1 MAAEFLTFGAE
12 GILTRVASLAEQEL
26 SLLWGFKGDLTSL
39 RDSLSKLEAMLRD
52 AQRSQVRGERVEMWV
67 KDLEDIAHEAD
78 DVLDEYGYELL
89 RQKVEIQNQ
98 IKKKVL
104 NFFSHHN
111 PTAFRLKMAHK
122 IKNINASLANLK
134 NEAAGI
140 GLVATRSTFVD
151 ASSHNIGG
159 LDRETVSSF
168 DQDEK
173 YIVGREEVAS
183 EIVTTLIN
191 SGKNQENCLSVMAIV
206 GIGGLG
212 KTTLA
217 KSVYNDP
224 EIGRHFDQKIWV
236 CVSTPFEVK
245 TILSRIL
252 ECLKPEKA
260 GIKGKATICENLQED
275 LKGKTYLLVLDD
287 VWNDDPNKWDDL
299 MSCLLNA
306 TSTKASKI
314 LVTTRSNVSVSSIV
328 QTLPT
333 CVLEKLSEDQCWCIL
348 KYKAFSDASAVLSE
362 DQERIGRE
370 IAKKCAGVPLV
381 AKVLG
386 NMMRSKDTDGWRS
399 ILESRI
405 WDLPEGEERIL
416 SVLKLSFD
424 ELKPPSLKQCFAY
437 CSMFVKDF
445 EIEKDDLINLW
456 MAQGLLY
463 PSPPN
468 RRNLE
473 MEDIGNEY
481 FNILLNNSFFQDVK
495 KYGVGGIIKCKMHD
509 LVHDLAEHVSKRKSN
524 DANETRHV
532 AHIPTSELQ
541 GVPKRSAYKSRSLFL
556 NIEGLGDI
564 LPNFRGLRVLNLYK
578 ADIEELPISIG
589 KLKHLRYLDVS
600 YTKIKALPKSVG
612 KLYNLQTLRMYGVRL
627 KEHPKELQNL
637 INLRHVYFLPYGMK
651 FPAGM
656 GRLTNLRTLE
666 FFRVGNETGC
676 GIEELAGL
684 NLLKGR
690 LSIYNIQN
698 VRDGEEAKKAK
709 LVEKTNIRQLWL
721 EWAEDRSSFT
731 NDEEVLEGLQPHP
744 NKLEVLEFSNF
755 MGDKCPSWIMSSSFP
770 ALKSL
775 TIYKARNITEWPE
788 ADIVV
793 FPCLESLCLW
803 NCDKLRSAPSHF
815 PSLKKLEIYSMGS
828 GMPVANISNK
838 LTTLTSLTIRKIS
851 GLVSLPDGML
861 KNNKN
866 LAYLEIQDCQELTC
880 IAPPDLVGSCAFLES
895 LHISKCPILAYLPD
909 GLLTTSLKN
918 LTVQDCDSLQLIPIT
933 HGLPSLCKLHI
944 TGCLELSSLLSGLDY
959 CTSLQEL
966 TISNCDMLTSALIHS
981 LSSLRKL
988 SIFGCSRSPKSVP
1001 SLLGFTCLREL
1012 RIEDSHGLTSLPI
1025 GLESCSS
1032 LEVLRIRNLP
1042 NVESIPSLDLSSLTN
1057 LNELEICCC
1066 DGLKSLPSGLAI
1078 TSCLTHLKTLEIGG
1092 FWKELDSFPTF
1103 QVTSQLK
1110 ELKLWGW
1117 PKLKSLPEQIQHLTS
1132 LTFFKVKSFDGME
1145 ALPEWLRN
1153 LTCLRSLDIRCC
1165 KNMMYLPTLEAMQ
1178 CLTKLESILIWDC
1191 PLLKERCNK
1200 ESGSEWPKISHIPRI
1215 YVDHERF

>member
-26 SLLWGFKGDLTSL
+26 SLLWGFKGELKSL
-39 RDSLSKLEAMLRD
+39 RGSLSKLQAMLRD
-52 AQRSQVRGERVEMWV
+52 AQHSQVRGERVEMWV

-78 DVLDEYGYELL
+78 DVLDEYEYELL
-89 RQKVEIQNQ
+89 RRKVEIQNQ

-104 NFFSHHN
+104 NFFSRHN
-111 PTAFRLKMAHK
+111 PIKFRLKMAHK
-122 IKNINASLANLK
+122 IQNINASLEKLN
-134 NEAAGI
+134 NETVGI

-151 ASSHNIGG
+151 AASHDIGG

-173 YIVGREEVAS
+173 YIVGREEVES

-191 SGKNQENCLSVMAIV
+191 SGKNQENRLSVMAIE
-206 GIGGLG
+206 GMGGLG
-212 KTTLA
+212 KTFLA
-217 KSVYNDP
+217 KSIYNNP
-224 EIGRHFDQKIWV
+224 EIDRHFDQKIWV
-236 CVSTPFEVK
+236 CVSTPFKVK
-245 TILSRIL
+245 TILSGIL
-252 ECLKPEKA
+252 EYLKPEKA
-260 GIKGKATICENLQED
+260 GIKRKAAICENLQEY

-299 MSCLLNA
+299 MNCLLNA

-314 LVTTRSNVSVSSIV
+314 LVTTRNVTVSSIV

-333 CVLEKLSEDQCWCIL
+333 CVLGKLSEDECWRIL
-348 KYKAFSDASAVLSE
+348 KYKAFPDASAVLTE

-386 NMMRSKDTDGWRS
+386 NMMRSKDFDGWLS

-424 ELKPPSLKQCFAY
+424 ELKPSSLKQCFEY

-445 EIEKDDLINLW
+445 QIRKDDLINLW

-468 RRNLE
+468 RRNLK

-481 FNILLNNSFFQDVK
+481 FNILLNNNFFQDVIK
-495 KYGVGGIIKCKMHD
+495 DDDGSIIMCKMHD

-524 DANETRHV
+524 NSNETRHMT
-532 AHIPTSELQ
+532 HIPTSVLQ
-541 GVPKRSAYKSRSLFL
+541 GVPERSAHKLRSLFL
-556 NIEGLGDI
+556 DVKGLGDI
-564 LPNFRGLRVLNLYK
+564 LLNFRGLRVLNLYK

-600 YTKIKALPKSVG
+600 YTKIKALPKSIG
-612 KLYNLQTLRMYGVRL
+612 KLYNLQTLRMYGTEL
-627 KEHPKELQNL
+627 KEYPKELQNL
-637 INLRHVYFLPYGMK
+637 INLRHVYFYQDDMK

-656 GRLTNLRTLE
+656 GQLTNLRTLN
-666 FFRVGNETGC
+666 FFVVGKETGR

-684 NLLKGR
+684 KMLKGE
-690 LSIYNIQN
+690 LSIYNLEH

-709 LVEKTNIRQLWL
+709 LVEKTDIRQLQFAWDH
-721 EWAEDRSSFT
+721 DRSSII

-744 NKLEVLEFSNF
+744 SKLEALWFFNF

-770 ALKSL
+770 ALKRL
-775 TIYKARNITEWPE
+775 NIYYAKNLTEWPQGE
-788 ADIVV
+788 IVV
-793 FPCLESLCLW
+793 FPCLEELLLTD
-803 NCDKLRSAPSHF
+803 CDKLRSAPSHF
-815 PSLKKLEIYSMGS
+815 PSLKKLVINSMGS
-828 GMPVANISNK
+828 CMPIANISNK

-851 GLVSLPDGML
+851 GLVSLPEGML

-866 LAYLEIQDCQELTC
+866 LAYLEIEDCQELTR
-880 IAPPDLVGSCAFLES
+880 IAPNVVGSCAFLES
-895 LHISKCPILAYLPD
+895 VRISKCPILAYLPD

-918 LTVQDCDSLQLIPIT
+918 LIVQDCNSLQLIPVT
-933 HGLPSLCKLHI
+933 HGLSSLCKLKI
-944 TGCLELSSLLSGLDY
+944 TRCPELSSLPSGLDY

-988 SIFGCSRSPKSVP
+988 SIFGCNRSPEYVP
-1001 SLLGFTCLREL
+1001 SLLDFTCLREL
-1012 RIEDSHGLTSLPI
+1012 RIEDSPGLTSLPVR
-1025 GLESCSS
+1025 LESSSS
-1032 LEVLRIRNLP
+1032 LEVLRISKLP
-1042 NVESIPSLDLSSLTN
+1042 NVESIPSLDNLTSLH
-1057 LNELEICCC
+1057 ELMIFSC

-1078 TSCLTHLKTLEIGG
+1078 TSCLMDLETLEIGC
-1092 FWKELDSFPTF
+1092 FWKELDSFPAF
-1103 QVTSQLK
+1103 QVTSQLDT
-1110 ELKLWGW
+1110 LSLWGW
-1117 PKLKSLPEQIQHLTS
+1117 PKLKSLPEQIQHFTS
-1132 LTFFKVKSFDGME
+1132 LARLEVRCFDGME

-1153 LTCLRSLDIRCC
+1153 LTSLKRLGICHC

-1178 CLTKLESILIWDC
+1178 CLTKLECIWILYC

-1200 ESGSEWPKISHIPRI
+1200 KSGSEWPKISHIPYI
-1215 YVDHERF
+1215 EVDHVRL

>member
-26 SLLWGFKGDLTSL
+26 SLLWGFKGELTSL
-39 RDSLSKLEAMLRD
+39 RGSLSKLQAMLRD
-52 AQRSQVRGERVEMWV
+52 VQNPQVRGERVEMWV

-78 DVLDEYGYELL
+78 DVLDEYEYELL
-89 RQKVEIQNQ
+89 RRKVEIQNQ
-98 IKKKVL
+98 IKKKGL
-104 NFFSHHN
+104 NFFSRHN
-111 PTAFRLKMAHK
+111 PIAFRLKMAHK
-122 IKNINASLANLK
+122 IQNINASLAKLN
-134 NEAAGI
+134 NEAASI
-140 GLVATRSTFVD
+140 GLVLARSTFVN
-151 ASSHNIGG
+151 ASSHDIGG
-159 LDRETVSSF
+159 LDRETVSNF

-217 KSVYNDP
+217 KSVYNNP

-245 TILSRIL
+245 TILSAIL
-252 ECLKPEKA
+252 EYLKPEK
-260 GIKGKATICENLQED
+260 GEIKRKAAICEKLQED

-287 VWNDDPNKWDDL
+287 VWNEDPNKWDDL

-314 LVTTRSNVSVSSIV
+314 LVTTRNVSVSSIV

-333 CVLEKLSEDQCWCIL
+333 CDLGKLSEDQCWAIL
-348 KYKAFSDASAVLSE
+348 KYKAFPDASAVLSE

-386 NMMRSKDTDGWRS
+386 NLMRSKDTDGWRS
-399 ILESRI
+399 IIESRI
-405 WDLPEGEERIL
+405 WDLPDGEKRIL

-437 CSMFVKDF
+437 CSMFAKDF
-445 EIEKDDLINLW
+445 KIEKDDLIQLW

-481 FNILLNNSFFQDVK
+481 FNILLNNSFFQDV
-495 KYGVGGIIKCKMHD
+495 IKDDDGSITSCKMHD
-509 LVHDLAEHVSKRKSN
+509 LVHDLAEHVSKPKSN
-524 DANETRHV
+524 DSNETRHMT
-532 AHIPTSELQ
+532 HIPTSVLQ
-541 GVPKRSAYKSRSLFL
+541 GVPERSAHKLRSLFL

-600 YTKIKALPKSVG
+600 FTKIKALPKSIG
-612 KLYNLQTLRMYGVRL
+612 KLYSLQTLRMYCFRL
-627 KEHPKELQNL
+627 KEYPKELQNL
-637 INLRHVYFLPYGMK
+637 INLRHIYLDWDCMK
-651 FPAGM
+651 FPAGV
-656 GRLTNLRTLE
+656 GRLTNLQTLN
-666 FFRVGNETGC
+666 FFMVGKEAGR

-684 NLLKGR
+684 NRLKGR
-690 LSIYNIQN
+690 LSIYNLEHL
-698 VRDGEEAKKAK
+698 RDREEAKKAK
-709 LVEKTNIRQLWL
+709 LLEKTNIRQLDF
-721 EWAEDRSSFT
+721 EWAEERSSIT

-744 NKLEVLEFSNF
+744 SKLEFLRFSNF
-755 MGDKCPSWIMSSSFP
+755 MGDKCPSWIMSCSFL

-775 TIYKARNITEWPE
+775 TISEARNLTEWPE
-788 ADIVV
+788 NGILV
-793 FPCLESLCLW
+793 FPCLEKLCLL

-815 PSLKKLEIYSMGS
+815 PSLKKLVIDSMGS
-828 GMPVANISNK
+828 GKPITNISNK
-838 LTTLTSLTIRKIS
+838 LTTLTSLTIKSIR
-851 GLVSLPDGML
+851 GLASLPEGML
-861 KNNKN
+861 KDNKN
-866 LAYLEIQDCQELTC
+866 LAYLEIKDCQELTC
-880 IAPPDLVGSCAFLES
+880 IAPPDIVGSCAFLES
-895 LHISKCPILAYLPD
+895 VHISKCPILAYLPD

-918 LTVQDCDSLQLIPIT
+918 LIVQDCNSLELIPVT
-933 HGLPSLCKLHI
+933 QALPSLCKLEL
-944 TGCLELSSLLSGLDY
+944 TGCPELSSLPSGLDY
-959 CTSLQEL
+959 YTSLQDL
-966 TISNCDMLTSALIHS
+966 AISNCDMLTSALIHNC
-981 LSSLRKL
+981 SSLRIL
-988 SIFGCSRSPKSVP
+988 SIFGCSRSPEFVP

-1012 RIEDSHGLTSLPI
+1012 RIKDSDGLTSLPT

-1032 LEVLRIRNLP
+1032 LEVLTISKLP
-1042 NVESIPSLDLSSLTN
+1042 NVESISSLDNLTN
-1057 LNELEICCC
+1057 LHELGIFCC
-1066 DGLKSLPSGLAI
+1066 DGLKSLPSGLTI
-1078 TSCLTHLKTLEIGG
+1078 TSSHLKTLEIGG
-1092 FWKELDSFPTF
+1092 FWKELDLFPAF
-1103 QVTSQLK
+1103 QVTS
-1110 ELKLWGW
+1110 ELKRLMLWGW
-1117 PKLKSLPEQIQHLTS
+1117 PKLKSLPEQIQHFTS
-1132 LTFFKVKSFDGME
+1132 LKYLKVESFDEIE

-1153 LTCLRSLDIRCC
+1153 LTSLVHLQIRHC

-1178 CLTKLESILIWDC
+1178 CLTKLKCIKIYDC
-1191 PLLKERCNK
+1191 SLLKERCNK
-1200 ESGSEWPKISHIPRI
+1200 ESGSEWPKISHIRKMAI
-1215 YVDHERF
+1215 V

>member
-12 GILTRVASLAEQEL
+12 GTLTRAASLAEQEL
-26 SLLWGFKGDLTSL
+26 SLLWGFKGELTSL
-39 RDSLSKLEAMLRD
+39 RDSLFKLEAMLRD
-52 AQRSQVRGERVEMWV
+52 AQHLQVRGERVEMWV
-67 KDLEDIAHEAD
+67 KDLEGIAHEAD
-78 DVLDEYGYELL
+78 DVLDEYEYELL
-89 RQKVEIQNQ
+89 RRKVEIQNQ

-104 NFFSHHN
+104 NFFSRHN
-111 PTAFRLKMAHK
+111 PIAFRRKMAHK

-134 NEAAGI
+134 NEAASI
-140 GLVATRSTFVD
+140 GLVDRSTLVN
-151 ASSHNIGG
+151 ATSHDIGG
-159 LDRETVSSF
+159 LDRETVSNF
-168 DQDEK
+168 NQDEK
-173 YIVGREEVAS
+173 YIVGRKEVAS
-183 EIVTTLIN
+183 DIVTTLIN

-206 GIGGLG
+206 GMGGLG

-217 KSVYNDP
+217 KSIYNDP

-245 TILSRIL
+245 KILSEIL

-287 VWNDDPNKWDDL
+287 VWNEDPNKWDDL

-314 LVTTRSNVSVSSIV
+314 LVTTRKASVSSIV

-333 CVLEKLSEDQCWCIL
+333 CGLRKLSEDQCWRIL
-348 KYKAFSDASAVLSE
+348 KYKAFPDASAVLSE

-386 NMMRSKDTDGWRS
+386 NMIRSKDTDGWRS

-405 WDLPEGEERIL
+405 WALPEGEKRIL

-437 CSMFVKDF
+437 RSMFVKDF
-445 EIEKDDLINLW
+445 RIQKDDLIQLW

-468 RRNLE
+468 RHNLE

-481 FNILLNNSFFQDVK
+481 FNILLNNSFFQDVI
-495 KYGVGGIIKCKMHD
+495 KYYDGTITYKMHD

-524 DANETRHV
+524 DSNETRHM
-532 AHIPTSELQ
+532 AHIPTSVLQ
-541 GVPKRSAYKSRSLFL
+541 GVPERSAHKLRSLFL
-556 NIEGLGDI
+556 NVEGLGDI

-589 KLKHLRYLDVS
+589 KLKHLRYLDIS
-600 YTKIKALPKSVG
+600 HTKIKALPKSVG
-612 KLYNLQTLRMYGVRL
+612 KLYNLQTLRMHEVELEEYH
-627 KEHPKELQNL
+627 KKLQNL
-637 INLRHVYFLPYGMK
+637 INLRHIYFYPYRMK
-651 FPAGM
+651 FPARM

-666 FFRVGNETGC
+666 YFIVGKETGR

-690 LSIYNIQN
+690 LTVYNLEH
-698 VRDGEEAKKAK
+698 VRDGEEAKEAK
-709 LVEKTNIRQLWL
+709 LVEKTNICQLEFVWS
-721 EWAEDRSSFT
+721 WDRSSIT

-744 NKLEVLEFSNF
+744 NKLEFLEFRNF

-770 ALKSL
+770 ALKYL
-775 TIYKARNITEWPE
+775 TISKARNLTEWPE

-793 FPCLESLCLW
+793 FPCLEELVLR

-815 PSLKKLEIYSMGS
+815 PSLKKLEIDSMGS
-828 GMPVANISNK
+828 GMPIANISNK
-838 LTTLTSLTIRKIS
+838 LTTLTSLTIKSMR
-851 GLVSLPDGML
+851 GLVSLPEGML

-866 LAYLEIQDCQELTC
+866 LAYLTIEDCHELTC
-880 IAPPDLVGSCAFLES
+880 IAPPDVVGSCTFLES
-895 LHISKCPILAYLPD
+895 VRISKCPILAYLPD
-909 GLLTTSLKN
+909 ELLTTSLKN
-918 LTVQDCDSLQLIPIT
+918 LIVKDCNSLQLIPIT
-933 HGLPSLCKLHI
+933 QALPFLCKLEI
-944 TGCLELSSLLSGLDY
+944 KGCPELSSLPRGLDY
-959 CTSLQEL
+959 YTSLQEL
-966 TISNCDMLTSALIHS
+966 AISNCDMLTSALIHS
-981 LSSLRKL
+981 CPSLRIL
-988 SIFGCSRSPKSVP
+988 SIFGCSRSPESVP

-1012 RIEDSHGLTSLPI
+1012 RIKDSHGLTSLPT

-1032 LEVLRIRNLP
+1032 LEVLTISKLP
-1042 NVESIPSLDLSSLTN
+1042 NVESISSLDNLTN
-1057 LNELEICCC
+1057 LHKLEIYCC

-1092 FWKELDSFPTF
+1092 FWKELDSFPAF
-1103 QVTSQLK
+1103 QVTSQL
-1110 ELKLWGW
+1110 ERLKLWGW
-1117 PKLKSLPEQIQHLTS
+1117 PKLKSLPEQIQHFTS
-1132 LTFFKVKSFDGME
+1132 LISFKVESFDGME
-1145 ALPEWLRN
+1145 ALPDSLRKF
-1153 LTCLRSLDIRCC
+1153 TSLKYLYIYCC

-1178 CLTKLESILIWDC
+1178 CLTKLNLIEIYDC

-1200 ESGSEWPKISHIPRI
+1200 ESGSEWPKISHIPNI
-1215 YVDHERF
+1215 MVDWVQL

>member
-12 GILTRVASLAEQEL
+12 GILMRVASLAEQEL

-39 RDSLSKLEAMLRD
+39 RDSLFKLEAMVRD

-78 DVLDEYGYELL
+78 DVLDEYEYELL
-89 RQKVEIQNQ
+89 RRKVEIQNQ

-111 PTAFRLKMAHK
+111 PVAFRFKMAHK

-151 ASSHNIGG
+151 ASFHDIGG
-159 LDRETVSSF
+159 LDRETVSNF

-245 TILSRIL
+245 KILSEIL

-287 VWNDDPNKWDDL
+287 VWNDNPNKWDDL

-314 LVTTRSNVSVSSIV
+314 LVTTRSVSVSSIV

-333 CVLEKLSEDQCWCIL
+333 CVLGKLSEDQCWRIL
-348 KYKAFSDASAVLSE
+348 KYKAFSDASAVLTE

-386 NMMRSKDTDGWRS
+386 NMMRSKDTDGWQS
-399 ILESRI
+399 ILDSRI
-405 WDLPEGEERIL
+405 WDLPEGEDRIL

-445 EIEKDDLINLW
+445 QIEKDDLIQLW

-473 MEDIGNEY
+473 MEDIGDEY
-481 FNILLNNSFFQDVK
+481 FNILLNNSFFQEVIKDDD
-495 KYGVGGIIKCKMHD
+495 GSIICCKMHD
-509 LVHDLAEHVSKRKSN
+509 LVHDLAELVSKRKSN
-524 DANETRHV
+524 YSNETRHM

-541 GVPKRSAYKSRSLFL
+541 GVPERSAHKLRSLFL
-556 NIEGLGDI
+556 NVESPRDI
-564 LPNFRGLRVLNLYK
+564 LLNFRGLRVLNLYK
-578 ADIEELPISIG
+578 ADIEELPISIV
-589 KLKHLRYLDVS
+589 KLKHLKYLNVS
-600 YTKIKALPKSVG
+600 HTKIKALPKSIG
-612 KLYNLQTLRMYGVRL
+612 KLYNLQTLRMRMVELDEY
-627 KEHPKELQNL
+627 PKELQNL
-637 INLRHVYFLPYGMK
+637 INLRHIYFDWHHMK

-656 GRLTNLRTLE
+656 GRLTNLRTLHY
-666 FFRVGNETGC
+666 FMVGKETGR

-690 LSIYNIQN
+690 LSVCNLMY

-709 LVEKTNIRQLWL
+709 LVEKTNICRLEF
-721 EWAEDRSSFT
+721 EWAEYRSSII

-744 NKLEVLEFSNF
+744 NKLEFLEFRNF

-770 ALKSL
+770 ALKRFS
-775 TIYKARNITEWPE
+775 ISNARNLTEWPE
-788 ADIVV
+788 ADIML
-793 FPCLESLCLW
+793 FPCLEELFLR

-815 PSLKKLEIYSMGS
+815 PSLKTLEIDSMGS
-828 GMPVANISNK
+828 GIPIANISNK

-851 GLVSLPDGML
+851 GLVSLPEGML

-866 LAYLEIQDCQELTC
+866 LAYLRIEDCQELTC
-880 IAPPDLVGSCAFLES
+880 IAPPDKVGSCAFLES
-895 LHISKCPILAYLPD
+895 VRISKCPILAYLPD
-909 GLLTTSLKN
+909 GLLTTSLKK
-918 LTVQDCDSLQLIPIT
+918 LIVQDCNSLQLIPVT
-933 HGLPSLCKLHI
+933 QALPSLCKLEI
-944 TGCLELSSLLSGLDY
+944 TGCPELSSLPSGLDY
-959 CTSLQEL
+959 YTSLQDL
-966 TISNCDMLTSALIHS
+966 AISNCDMLTSTLIHS
-981 LSSLRKL
+981 RPSLRIL
-988 SIFGCSRSPKSVP
+988 SIFGCSRSPESVP

-1012 RIEDSHGLTSLPI
+1012 RIKDSHGLTSLPT

-1032 LEVLRIRNLP
+1032 LEVLTISKLP
-1042 NVESIPSLDLSSLTN
+1042 NVESIPSLDNLTN
-1057 LNELEICCC
+1057 LHELGIFCC
-1066 DGLKSLPSGLAI
+1066 DGLKSLPNGLAI
-1078 TSCLTHLKTLEIGG
+1078 TSSHLKTLEIGD
-1092 FWKELDSFPTF
+1092 FWKELDSFPAF

-1110 ELKLWGW
+1110 TLKLWGW
-1117 PKLKSLPEQIQHLTS
+1117 PKLKSLPEQIQHFTS
-1132 LTFFKVKSFDGME
+1132 LTFFKVESFDGME
-1145 ALPEWLRN
+1145 ALPDSLRN
-1153 LTCLRSLDIRCC
+1153 LTSLEYLYIFHC
-1165 KNMMYLPTLEAMQ
+1165 KNIMYLPTLEAMQ
-1178 CLTKLESILIWDC
+1178 CLTKLERIWIFDC

-1200 ESGSEWPKISHIPRI
+1200 KSGSERPKISHISNI
-1215 YVDHERF
+1215 WV

>member
-12 GILTRVASLAEQEL
+12 GILTRAASLAEQEL
-26 SLLWGFKGDLTSL
+26 SLLWGFKGELTSL

-52 AQRSQVRGERVEMWV
+52 AQHLQVRGERVEMWV
-67 KDLEDIAHEAD
+67 KDLEGIAHEAD
-78 DVLDEYGYELL
+78 DVLDEYEYELL
-89 RQKVEIQNQ
+89 RRKVEIQNQ

-104 NFFSHHN
+104 NFFSRHN
-111 PTAFRLKMAHK
+111 PIAFRLKMAHK

-134 NEAAGI
+134 NEAASI
-140 GLVATRSTFVD
+140 GLVDRSTLVN
-151 ASSHNIGG
+151 ATSHDIGG
-159 LDRETVSSF
+159 LDRETVSNF

-173 YIVGREEVAS
+173 DIVGRTEVAS
-183 EIVTTLIN
+183 DIVTTLIN
-191 SGKNQENCLSVMAIV
+191 SGKNQENYLSVMAIV
-206 GIGGLG
+206 GMGGLG

-245 TILSRIL
+245 KILSEIL

-287 VWNDDPNKWDDL
+287 VWNDDRNKWDDL

-314 LVTTRSNVSVSSIV
+314 LVTTRNVSVSSIV

-333 CVLEKLSEDQCWCIL
+333 CVLGKLSEDQCWCIL
-348 KYKAFSDASAVLSE
+348 KYKAFLDTSVVLTE

-386 NMMRSKDTDGWRS
+386 NMMRSQDIDGWRS

-424 ELKPPSLKQCFAY
+424 KLKSPYLKQCFAY

-445 EIEKDDLINLW
+445 QIQKDDLINLW

-481 FNILLNNSFFQDVK
+481 FNILLNNSFFQDVEK
-495 KYGVGGIIKCKMHD
+495 DWYGNITSCKMHD

-524 DANETRHV
+524 NSNETRHMT
-532 AHIPTSELQ
+532 HIPTSVLQ
-541 GVPKRSAYKSRSLFL
+541 GVPERSAHKLRSLFL
-556 NIEGLGDI
+556 NVEVLGDI
-564 LPNFRGLRVLNLYK
+564 LPNFRGLRVLNLYQ
-578 ADIEELPISIG
+578 ADIKELPIAIG

-600 YTKIKALPKSVG
+600 YTNIKALPKSVG
-612 KLYNLQTLRMYGVRL
+612 KLYNLQTLRMEGVEL
-627 KEHPKELQNL
+627 EEFPKELQNL
-637 INLRHVYFLPYGMK
+637 INLRHIYFYPYDMK

-656 GRLTNLRTLE
+656 GRLTNLRTLQY
-666 FFRVGNETGC
+666 FIVGKETGR

-684 NLLKGR
+684 NLLKGQ
-690 LSIYNIQN
+690 LYISNLEHM
-698 VRDGEEAKKAK
+698 RDGEEAKKAK
-709 LVEKTNIRQLWL
+709 LVKKTNISKLKFQ
-721 EWAEDRSSFT
+721 WAEDRSSIT

-744 NKLEVLEFSNF
+744 SKLEFLQLFNF

-770 ALKSL
+770 VLKRL
-775 TIYKARNITEWPE
+775 KIYNARNLTEWLE
-788 ADIVV
+788 SGIVV
-793 FPCLESLCLW
+793 FPCLEELVLR

-815 PSLKKLEIYSMGS
+815 PSLKTLKIHSMGS
-828 GMPVANISNK
+828 GMPIANISNK

-851 GLVSLPDGML
+851 GLVSLPEGML

-866 LAYLEIQDCQELTC
+866 LTYLEIEDCQELTR
-880 IAPPDLVGSCAFLES
+880 IASPDVVGSCALLDS
-895 LHISKCPILAYLPD
+895 VRISNCPILAYLPD
-909 GLLTTSLKN
+909 GLLTTSLKK
-918 LTVQDCDSLQLIPIT
+918 LVVQDCNGLQLLPVT
-933 HGLPSLCKLHI
+933 QALPSLCKLEI
-944 TGCLELSSLLSGLDY
+944 TGCQELSSLPSGLDY
-959 CTSLQEL
+959 YTSLQEL
-966 TISNCDMLTSALIHS
+966 AISNCDMLTSALIHS
-981 LSSLRKL
+981 LPSLRKL
-988 SIFGCSRSPKSVP
+988 SIFGCSMSPESVP

-1025 GLESCSS
+1025 RLESCSC
-1032 LEVLRIRNLP
+1032 LEVLRISKLP
-1042 NVESIPSLDLSSLTN
+1042 NVESITSLDNLTN
-1057 LNELEICCC
+1057 LQELGIFSC

-1078 TSCLTHLKTLEIGG
+1078 TSCLNHLKTLEIGG
-1092 FWKELDSFPTF
+1092 FWKELDSFPAF

-1110 ELKLWGW
+1110 TLKLWGW
-1117 PKLKSLPEQIQHLTS
+1117 PKLKSLPEQIQHFTS
-1132 LTFFKVKSFDGME
+1132 LTFFKVESFDGME

-1153 LTCLRSLDIRCC
+1153 LTSLKYLDIYYC

-1178 CLTKLESILIWDC
+1178 CLTKLERIWILHC

-1200 ESGSEWPKISHIPRI
+1200 KSGSEWPKISRIPRI
-1215 YVDHERF
+1215 YVDHVRL

>member
-26 SLLWGFKGDLTSL
+26 SLLWGFKGELTSL
-39 RDSLSKLEAMLRD
+39 RGSLSKLQAMLRD
-52 AQRSQVRGERVEMWV
+52 VQSPQVRGERVEMWV

-78 DVLDEYGYELL
+78 DVLDEYEYELL
-89 RQKVEIQNQ
+89 RRKVEIQNQ

-104 NFFSHHN
+104 NFFSRHN
-111 PTAFRLKMAHK
+111 PIAFRLEMAHK
-122 IKNINASLANLK
+122 IQNINASLAKLN
-134 NEAAGI
+134 NEAASI
-140 GLVATRSTFVD
+140 GLVARSTFVN
-151 ASSHNIGG
+151 ATSHDIGG

-173 YIVGREEVAS
+173 YMVGRKEVES

-191 SGKNQENCLSVMAIV
+191 SGKNQENCLSVMAIE
-206 GIGGLG
+206 GMGGLG
-212 KTTLA
+212 KTFLA
-217 KSVYNDP
+217 KSIYNNP
-224 EIGRHFDQKIWV
+224 EIGRHFDKKIWV

-245 TILSRIL
+245 KILSGIL
-252 ECLKPEKA
+252 EYLKPEKA
-260 GIKGKATICENLQED
+260 GIKGKAAICENLQEY

-299 MSCLLNA
+299 MNCLLNA

-314 LVTTRSNVSVSSIV
+314 LVTTRNVSVSSIV

-333 CVLEKLSEDQCWCIL
+333 CVLRKLSEDECWRIL
-348 KYKAFSDASAVLSE
+348 KYKAFPDASAVLTE

-399 ILESRI
+399 ILENGI

-445 EIEKDDLINLW
+445 QIEKDDLINLW

-481 FNILLNNSFFQDVK
+481 FNILLHNSFFQDVQ
-495 KYGVGGIIKCKMHD
+495 KYDDGRFIMCKMHD
-509 LVHDLAEHVSKRKSN
+509 LVHDLAEHVSKRN
-524 DANETRHV
+524 NNNFNETRHMT
-532 AHIPTSELQ
+532 HIPTSVLQ
-541 GVPKRSAYKSRSLFL
+541 GVLERSAHKLRSLFL
-556 NIEGLGDI
+556 DVEGLGDI
-564 LPNFRGLRVLNLYK
+564 LPNFRGLRVLNLSN

-600 YTKIKALPKSVG
+600 YTKIKVLPKSIG
-612 KLYNLQTLRMYGVRL
+612 KLYNLQTLRMYMAKL
-627 KEHPKELQNL
+627 EEYPKELQNL
-637 INLRHVYFLPYGMK
+637 INLRHVYFNQDGMK
-651 FPAGM
+651 FPAGI
-656 GRLTNLRTLE
+656 GRLTNLRTLNC
-666 FFRVGNETGC
+666 FVVGKETGR

-684 NLLKGR
+684 NLLKGG
-690 LSIYNIQN
+690 LSIYNLEH

-709 LVEKTNIRQLWL
+709 LVEKANIRKLNFAW
-721 EWAEDRSSFT
+721 EHDRSSII

-744 NKLEVLEFSNF
+744 SNLEALRFSNF

-770 ALKSL
+770 ALKRLS
-775 TIYKARNITEWPE
+775 ISNARNLTEWSE
-788 ADIVV
+788 SGILV
-793 FPCLESLCLW
+793 FPCLEKLLLW
-803 NCDKLRSAPSHF
+803 NCDKLRSAPSNF
-815 PSLKKLEIYSMGS
+815 PYLKELEIHSMGS
-828 GMPVANISNK
+828 GMPIANISNK
-838 LTTLTSLTIRKIS
+838 LTTLTSLTISKIS
-851 GLVSLPDGML
+851 GLVSLPEGML
-861 KNNKN
+861 KNNKK
-866 LAYLEIQDCQELTC
+866 LAYLEIKDCQELTR
-880 IAPPDLVGSCAFLES
+880 IAPDVVGSCAFLES
-895 LHISKCPILAYLPD
+895 VRISKCPILAYLPD

-918 LTVQDCDSLQLIPIT
+918 LTVQDCNSLQLIPVT
-933 HGLPSLCKLHI
+933 HGLSSLCKLKI
-944 TGCLELSSLLSGLDY
+944 TRCPELSSLPSGLDY

-988 SIFGCSRSPKSVP
+988 SIFGCNRSPDYVP

-1012 RIEDSHGLTSLPI
+1012 RIEDSPGLTSLPVR
-1025 GLESCSS
+1025 LESCSS
-1032 LEVLRIRNLP
+1032 LEVLIISKLP
-1042 NVESIPSLDLSSLTN
+1042 NVESIPSLDNLTN
-1057 LNELEICCC
+1057 LHVLRIFSC
-1066 DGLKSLPSGLAI
+1066 DGLKSLPNGLAI
-1078 TSCLTHLKTLEIGG
+1078 TSCLMDLKILEFGG
-1092 FWKELDSFPTF
+1092 FWKELDSFPAF
-1103 QVTSQLK
+1103 QVISQL
-1110 ELKLWGW
+1110 ETLSLWGW

-1132 LTFFKVKSFDGME
+1132 LTDLSVQCFDEME

-1153 LTCLRSLDIRCC
+1153 LTSLKYLEIRRC

-1178 CLTKLESILIWDC
+1178 CLTKLNFIVIDDC

-1215 YVDHERF
+1215 YVDDVRL

>member
-12 GILTRVASLAEQEL
+12 GILMRVASLAEKEL
-26 SLLWGFKGDLTSL
+26 SLLWGFKAELTSL
-39 RDSLSKLEAMLRD
+39 RDSLFKLEAMVRD

-78 DVLDEYGYELL
+78 DVLDEYDYELL
-89 RQKVEIQNQ
+89 RRKVEIQNQ
-98 IKKKVL
+98 TKKKVL

-111 PTAFRLKMAHK
+111 PVAFRFKMAHK

-151 ASSHNIGG
+151 ASFHDIGG
-159 LDRETVSSF
+159 LDRETVSNF

-183 EIVTTLIN
+183 ELVTTLIN

-206 GIGGLG
+206 GMGGLG

-245 TILSRIL
+245 KILSEIL

-275 LKGKTYLLVLDD
+275 LKGKTYFLVLDD

-314 LVTTRSNVSVSSIV
+314 LVTTRNASVSSIV

-333 CVLEKLSEDQCWCIL
+333 CVLRKLSEDQCWRIL
-348 KYKAFSDASAVLSE
+348 KYKACPKASAALSE

-399 ILESRI
+399 ILDSRI

-445 EIEKDDLINLW
+445 EIFKDDLINLW

-468 RRNLE
+468 RPNLE

-481 FNILLNNSFFQDVK
+481 FNILLNNSFFQDVEK
-495 KYGVGGIIKCKMHD
+495 DWYGNITSCKMHD

-524 DANETRHV
+524 DSNETRHM
-532 AHIPTSELQ
+532 AHIPTSVLQ
-541 GVPKRSAYKSRSLFL
+541 GVPERSAHKLRSLFL
-556 NIEGLGDI
+556 NVEGLGDI
-564 LPNFRGLRVLNLYK
+564 LPNFKGLRVLNLYE

-600 YTKIKALPKSVG
+600 YTKIKALPKSIG
-612 KLYNLQTLRMYGVRL
+612 KLYNLQTLRMYGVKL
-627 KEHPKELQNL
+627 EEYPKELQNL
-637 INLRHVYFLPYGMK
+637 INLRHIYFPWNLMT

-666 FFRVGNETGC
+666 YFMVGKETSC

-684 NLLKGR
+684 NLLKGQ
-690 LSIYNIQN
+690 LSINN
-698 VRDGEEAKKAK
+698 LEFVRDGEEAKKAK
-709 LVEKTNIRQLWL
+709 LVEKTNIRQLLL
-721 EWAEDRSSFT
+721 EWAQDRSSIT

-744 NKLEVLEFSNF
+744 NKLEFLEFRNF
-755 MGDKCPSWIMSSSFP
+755 MGNKCPSWIMSSSFP
-770 ALKSL
+770 ALKRL
-775 TIYKARNITEWPE
+775 TISNARNLTEWPE

-793 FPCLESLCLW
+793 FPCLEELRLS

-815 PSLKKLEIYSMGS
+815 PSLRELKIDSMGS
-828 GMPVANISNK
+828 SIPIANISNK
-838 LTTLTSLTIRKIS
+838 LSTLTSLTIRSIR
-851 GLVSLPDGML
+851 GLASLPEGML

-866 LAYLEIQDCQELTC
+866 LAYLRIQDCQELTC
-880 IAPPDLVGSCAFLES
+880 IAPSNVVGSCAFLES
-895 LHISKCPILAYLPD
+895 VHISKCPILAYLPD
-909 GLLTTSLKN
+909 GLLPTSLKN
-918 LTVQDCDSLQLIPIT
+918 LIVKDCNSLQLIPVT
-933 HGLPSLCKLHI
+933 HGLPSLCKLNI
-944 TGCLELSSLLSGLDY
+944 TGCPELSSLPSELDD

-966 TISNCDMLTSALIHS
+966 AISNCDMLTSGLIHS

-988 SIFGCSRSPKSVP
+988 SIFGYSSSAKSVP

-1012 RIEDSHGLTSLPI
+1012 RIEDSHELTSLPV

-1032 LEVLRIRNLP
+1032 LEVLTISKLP
-1042 NVESIPSLDLSSLTN
+1042 NVEYIPSLDNLTN
-1057 LNELEICCC
+1057 LQELRIYCC

-1078 TSCLTHLKTLEIGG
+1078 TSCLAHLRVVEIGG
-1092 FWKELDSFPTF
+1092 FWKELDSFPAF
-1103 QVTSQLK
+1103 QVISQLK
-1110 ELKLWGW
+1110 SLILWGW
-1117 PKLKSLPEQIQHLTS
+1117 PKLKSLPEQFQHFTS
-1132 LTFFKVKSFDGME
+1132 LIFFKVESFDGME

-1153 LTCLRSLDIRCC
+1153 LTSLKYLDIYRC

-1178 CLTKLESILIWDC
+1178 CLTKLNSIEIYDC

-1200 ESGSEWPKISHIPRI
+1200 KSGSEWPKISHIPRI
-1215 YVDHERF
+1215 EVDNVRL